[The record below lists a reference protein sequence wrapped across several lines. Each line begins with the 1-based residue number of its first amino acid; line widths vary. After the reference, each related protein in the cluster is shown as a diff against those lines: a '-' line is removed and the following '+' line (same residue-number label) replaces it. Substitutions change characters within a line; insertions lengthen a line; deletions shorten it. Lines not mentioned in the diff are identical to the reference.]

1 MIVNRC
7 WNIQLK
13 LWYCIECI
21 LQNTDTSYECD
32 TTKHVDALTKVT
44 YILYYKTWS
53 ASMFTSYVCHNFA
66 IFPSC
71 LNISY
76 RVLLY
81 FRNRSVLDSRQPNL
95 QLSIASFRFLLK
107 VWNIANLHSI
117 HNIKFSSF
125 SSSQL
130 LIYYGLFHRYT
141 CLSCLYI
148 YSWQAFRYLKW

>member
-32 TTKHVDALTKVT
+32 TTKHVDALPKVT
-44 YILYYKTWS
+44 YILYYKTWL

-76 RVLLY
+76 RVLLH
-81 FRNRSVLDSRQPNL
+81 FHNRSVLDSRQPNL
-95 QLSIASFRFLLK
+95 QLSVASFRFLLK

-117 HNIKFSSF
+117 HNLCFLVNHIHVSNSHRSVLHSYSSIMVF
-125 SSSQL
+125 FIVIL
-130 LIYYGLFHRYT
+130 V
-141 CLSCLYI
+141 
-148 YSWQAFRYLKW
+148 